1 MPSYHAKTKRPLPNI
16 EDLAH
21 GTEFVLDYQ
30 FDNERLAVS
39 AISLGDERTRLANL
53 PSLPS
58 FGDNAGLA
66 AAADVSGLSE
76 LLYPKQTIRS
86 MFYISREHL

>member
-16 EDLAH
+16 EDLAYR
-21 GTEFVLDYQ
+21 TEFVLGYQ

-39 AISLGDERTRLANL
+39 AISRRDEKTRLANL
-53 PSLPS
+53 PSLPD
-58 FGDNAGLA
+58 FGDDARLA

-86 MFYISREHL
+86 MFHILREHL